1 MEKKILRLLIVDDSP
16 DDTEAAVAAVR
27 KGGYM
32 IKSQRVQ
39 DLAGMQVALDKG
51 SWDVVLSEFALPHF
65 GAQMVHDLLR
75 NADLDIPF
83 IVLTREISDTD
94 LDKIMRAGARD
105 VILKTQ
111 FARLAPVIAREM
123 EVAAMMKAYKNSRV
137 ALEEMESKHRAV
149 IEGSR
154 EAICY
159 SQDGMHVNVNKAYL
173 ALFGYQDA
181 AELEGVPVMN
191 LIDKS
196 DQPRFKE
203 MLRGLAKGETP
214 APQELTG
221 VKQDGTRLTLEFA
234 VSSIVLEGQPCSQIV
249 VADVSRRKAVESKLQ
264 YLNQHDALT
273 GLFNR
278 HYFLQELGKAVDRG
292 RRGEGDS
299 AVFHVEVE
307 QLKEIND
314 ALGYAAG
321 DRLLIRIAKL
331 LREHL
336 GETAMVAR
344 LGGDELA
351 AILPPTPEPT
361 LRKLATAVQATL
373 NMNPFNEGGKTFQC
387 AYNIN
392 VAVIDRNTESAQALL
407 SRTSRSSHPRA
418 PTPAATA
425 SVPQAAPAVVPPPP
439 TPTPAA
445 APKEPAPVT
454 TPAPRPAVLSASDSG
469 WKERIAVALTRND
482 FTLAYQPII
491 NLHGDAAEFY
501 EVLVRMNDP
510 GGALIQPAEF
520 MPAAEKSGLSA
531 AIDRWVVRHAI
542 EALATLHR
550 EGRQAS
556 FFINVCPSALQDR
569 ELLPL
574 IGQTLFATGLKH
586 SAVIFEAD
594 ESAIAAAPAQAGTFI
609 KAINQIGCRV
619 CVDNFGAKAGA
630 LSHLRGL
637 AIQFIKI
644 EGSLVRNLTNDA
656 ASQETLK
663 AVVEVAKTLNAYTV
677 AKSVEKAENLAM
689 LWNFGLDYVQGN
701 YFQEADTQLGYDYTG
716 ETTLASDAVST
727 PTWANR

>member
-1 MEKKILRLLIVDDSP
+1 MEKKILRLLIIDDSP
-16 DDTEAAVAAVR
+16 DDTEATVAAVR

-39 DLAGMQVALDKG
+39 DLAGMQAALDKG
-51 SWDVVLSEFALPHF
+51 NWDVVLSEFALPHF

-75 NADLDIPF
+75 NAGLDIPF
-83 IVLTREISDTD
+83 IVLTREIGDAD

-111 FARLAPVIAREM
+111 TARLAPVIAREL
-123 EVAAMMKAYKNSRV
+123 EVAAMMKAFKNARV
-137 ALEEMESKHRAV
+137 SLEEMESKHRAV

-173 ALFGYQDA
+173 ALFGYQEA

-191 LIDKS
+191 LIDKT
-196 DQPRFKE
+196 DQPRFKD
-203 MLRGLAKGETP
+203 MLRRLTKGETP
-214 APQELTG
+214 EPQELTG

-278 HYFLQELGKAVDRG
+278 HYFLQELGKAVDHG

-299 AVFHVEVE
+299 AVFYVEVE

-351 AILPPTPEPT
+351 AILPATPEST
-361 LRKLATAVQATL
+361 LKQLAATVQAAL
-373 NMNPFNEGGKTFQC
+373 DANPFNEGGKTFRC
-387 AYNIN
+387 TYNIN

-407 SRTSRSSHPRA
+407 SRTLRSSQARAAKPAVPTETPQPPRA
-418 PTPAATA
+418 AAT
-425 SVPQAAPAVVPPPP
+425 PPPP
-439 TPTPAA
+439 APEA
-445 APKEPAPVT
+445 APKEPAAPAAPVS
-454 TPAPRPAVLSASDSG
+454 RPAVLSASDAG
-469 WKERIAVALTRND
+469 WKERIAVALKRND

-501 EVLVRMNDP
+501 EVLVRMNDT

-520 MPAAEKSGLSA
+520 MPTAEKSGLSA

-569 ELLPL
+569 DLLPL

-586 SAVIFEAD
+586 NAVIFEAD
-594 ESAIAAAPAQAGTFI
+594 ESAIAAAPAQAATFI
-609 KAINQIGCRV
+609 KAVNQIGCRV
-619 CVDNFGAKAGA
+619 CIDNFGAKAGA
-630 LSHLRGL
+630 LNHLRGL
-637 AIQFIKI
+637 GIQFIKL
-644 EGSLVRNLTNDA
+644 EGSLVRNLSTDA

-701 YFQEADTQLGYDYTG
+701 YFQEADTQIAYEYTG
-716 ETTLASDAVST
+716 EATLASDAVST

>member
-16 DDTEAAVAAVR
+16 DDTEATVAAVR

-51 SWDVVLSEFALPHF
+51 NWDVVLAEFALPHF

-75 NADLDIPF
+75 NAGLDIPF
-83 IVLTREISDTD
+83 IVLARDIGDTD

-105 VILKTQ
+105 VVLKSQT
-111 FARLAPVIAREM
+111 ARLAPVIAREL

-173 ALFGYQDA
+173 TLFGYQEA
-181 AELEGVPVMN
+181 GELEGVPVMN
-191 LIDKS
+191 LIDKT
-196 DQPRFKE
+196 DQPRFKD

-214 APQELTG
+214 APLELTG
-221 VKQDGTRLTLEFA
+221 VKQDGTHLMLEFA

-292 RRGEGDS
+292 RRGESDS
-299 AVFHVEVE
+299 AVFYVEVE

-351 AILPPTPEPT
+351 AILPTTPEPT
-361 LRKLATAVQATL
+361 LRRLAATVKAAL
-373 NMNPFNEGGKTFQC
+373 DANPFNEGGKTFQC
-387 AYNIN
+387 TYNIN
-392 VAVIDRNTESAQALL
+392 VAVVDRKTESAQALL
-407 SRTSRSSHPRA
+407 SRTLRSSHPK
-418 PTPAATA
+418 AA
-425 SVPQAAPAVVPPPP
+425 
-439 TPTPAA
+439 TPAA
-445 APKEPAPVT
+445 APEIPHRAPAAVPPPAPSPAATPKEPAPVAA
-454 TPAPRPAVLSASDSG
+454 PASRPVVLSASDTG

-531 AIDRWVVRHAI
+531 AIDRWVVHHAI
-542 EALATLHR
+542 ESLATLHR

-569 ELLPL
+569 DLLPL

-609 KAINQIGCRV
+609 KAVNQIGCRV
-619 CVDNFGAKAGA
+619 CVDNFGAKAGV
-630 LSHLRGL
+630 LNHLRGL

-644 EGSLVRNLTNDA
+644 EGSLVRNLTSDA
-656 ASQETLK
+656 ASQESLK
-663 AVVEVAKTLNAYTV
+663 AVVEVAKTLNAFTV

-716 ETTLASDAVST
+716 EATLASDSVST